1 MKKSLLLLF
10 VCFLFGTILEA
21 QTRYLDPIYTAAQIR
36 RADSVRY
43 AVNKSMLAFYTPL
56 KASFPQAIHADIYQP
71 PTTDTETK
79 RPLVI
84 YLHTGNFLP
93 INAVGPSG
101 SLRDSTAIEVCTR
114 FARMGYVA
122 ASADYRLGWNPFLT
136 IEEAKRLTLINASY
150 RGIQDLRSCIRFFKL
165 NAATY
170 GIDTNKIMVF
180 GQGTGGY
187 ISLGAATLDNF
198 SKIPNTQFGPS
209 KFFYGGT
216 TMIDEA
222 INGNI
227 RGTTF
232 GKVPVTSTDT
242 FTRPG
247 DTLCLPNNLGPTD
260 NFQMQVNLG
269 GALGDLS
276 WADAN
281 SIPMVSFHVPYD
293 LFAPY
298 ADGVLRVGSPTGPQP
313 VIRVQGA
320 DSVIRKMNRLG
331 RNDVF
336 KGLTAAYDPYKAI
349 FDLRNDTVTT
359 RPKTGVNIL
368 GLFPILT
375 KLVTD
380 SSPWDFWALDNPKS
394 ADGLATAPDMT
405 PARSRIYIDTIMRI
419 VAPRACLAL
428 NLPCKGLVTGTEDL
442 LNRSTTKLIASPN
455 PARTAITFESEVV
468 NPMQAIQL
476 FDMAGRQVFQA
487 KVNSHNYTMP
497 RNGLPAGM
505 YVAKVK
511 FEGGILT
518 RKVVFEN

>member
-10 VCFLFGTILEA
+10 VCFLFGTMVEA
-21 QTRYLDPIYTAAQIR
+21 QTRYLDPIYTAAQVR

-56 KASFPQAIHADIYQP
+56 KASFPQALHADIYQP
-71 PTTDTETK
+71 PVADVETK

-101 SLRDSTAIEVCTR
+101 SLRDSTAIEICTR

-122 ASADYRLGWNPFLT
+122 ASADYRLGWNPFLS

-198 SKIPNTQFGPS
+198 SKIPNTEFGPN

-216 TMIDEA
+216 TMVNES

-227 RGTTF
+227 FGTSL
-232 GKVPVTSTDT
+232 GVVPVASTDT
-242 FTRPG
+242 FTRAG
-247 DTLCLPNNLGPTD
+247 DTLCLPNNPGPTS

-269 GALGDLS
+269 GAAGDLS
-276 WADAN
+276 WVDAN
-281 SIPMVSFHVPYD
+281 SFPMVSFHVPYD

-298 ADGVLRVGSPTGPQP
+298 SDGVLRVGSPTGPQP

-331 RNDVF
+331 RNNIF
-336 KGLTAAYDPYKAI
+336 RGLTAAYDPYKAT
-349 FDLRNDTVTT
+349 FDARTGGHVT
-359 RPKTGVNIL
+359 
-368 GLFPILT
+368 GLYAMLSKLT
-375 KLVTD
+375 TD
-380 SSPWDFWALDNPKS
+380 SSPWDFWSLSNPRS

-405 PARSRIYIDTIMRI
+405 PARARIYIDTIMRV

-442 LNRSTTKLIASPN
+442 LQSSTTKLFASPN
-455 PARTAITFESEVV
+455 PAKTAITFESEVV
-468 NPMQAIQL
+468 NPMQGIQL

-487 KVNSHNYTMP
+487 KFNSHNYTMP
-497 RNGLPAGM
+497 RNGLPSGM

-518 RKVVFEN
+518 KKVVFED

>member
-1 MKKSLLLLF
+1 ML
-10 VCFLFGTILEA
+10 VCFLFATMAEA
-21 QTRYLDPIYTAAQIR
+21 QTRYLDAIYTAAQVR

-56 KASFPQAIHADIYQP
+56 KASFPQALHADIYSP
-71 PTTDTETK
+71 PTTDAETK

-93 INAVGPSG
+93 YLTPGLGPSG
-101 SLRDSTAIEVCTR
+101 SLRDSTAIEICTR

-122 ASADYRLGWNPFLT
+122 ASADYRLGWNPTLAQ
-136 IEEAKRLTLINASY
+136 EEAKRLTLINASY
-150 RGIQDLRSCIRFFKL
+150 RGIQDVRSCIRFFKL

-187 ISLGAATLDNF
+187 LSLGAATLDNF
-198 SKIPNTQFGPS
+198 SKIANTEYGAN
-209 KFFYGGT
+209 KFFYAGT
-216 TMIDEA
+216 TMVNPS

-227 RGTTF
+227 FGTSF
-232 GKVPVTSTDT
+232 GVVPVASTDT
-242 FTRPG
+242 FTRAG
-247 DTLCLPNNLGPTD
+247 DTLCLPNNLGPTA

-281 SIPMVSFHVPYD
+281 SVPIVSFHAPYD

-298 ADGVLRVGSPTGPQP
+298 TDGVLRVNSPTGPQP
-313 VIRVQGA
+313 VLRVQGA
-320 DSVIRKMNRLG
+320 DSIVRKMNRLG
-331 RNDVF
+331 RNNIF
-336 KGLTAAYDPYKAI
+336 KGLIAAYDPYKSV
-349 FDLRNDTVTT
+349 FDARNGGNV
-359 RPKTGVNIL
+359 I
-368 GLFPILT
+368 GLYPILT
-375 KLVTD
+375 KLITD
-380 SSPWDFWALDNPKS
+380 SSPWDFWASTNIRN
-394 ADGLATAPDMT
+394 AEGLATAPDMT
-405 PARSRIYIDTIMRI
+405 PARAKIYIDTIMRI

-428 NLPCKGLVTGTEDL
+428 NLPCKGLVTSTEDL
-442 LNRSTTKLIASPN
+442 LNSNTTKLFASPN
-455 PARTAITFESEVV
+455 PAKTAITFESEVV

-476 FDMAGRQVFQA
+476 FDLAGRQVMSV
-487 KVNSHNYTMP
+487 KVNSHNFTLQ

-518 RKVVFEN
+518 RKIVFEN